1 MANERLRTAILASGA
16 NESEL
21 ADLTGVDPKTVERW
35 VGGRTPYRRHRF
47 ALARRLGADENYLWP
62 QARSNEELADASESE
77 ILTIYPH
84 RWAMP
89 REALGQLF
97 DDAEEQ
103 IGILVYSGLFLT
115 ATNYD
120 RYYQINQITTE
131 KLFASGAVSRD
142 YFVYEPDTLSG
153 TVQQVRATV
162 ESANVFPFY
171 VTDSL
176 GIFLFRLHYAPAN
189 DTATKIYLIRN
200 RRFLGDGPDFEL
212 QGASQLGVLKST
224 VRLSELRDQT
234 VVIAFFYQARTRG

>member
-115 ATNYD
+115 DDGGLRALLARKAREGVSVRILLGDPASPAVALRGQEEGLGGDFPAKVRNAISRLRELAEVD
-120 RYYQINQITTE
+120 GVQIRLHGTT
-131 KLFASGAVSRD
+131 LYNSL
-142 YFVYEPDTLSG
+142 Y
-153 TVQQVRATV
+153 RADDQLLV
-162 ESANVFPFY
+162 NCHIHGIAAESAPVMH
-171 VTDSL
+171 L
-176 GIFLFRLHYAPAN
+176 RQLHGG
-189 DTATKIYLIRN
+189 DMVKTYLQSFDRVWA
-200 RRFLGDGPDFEL
+200 
-212 QGASQLGVLKST
+212 ASRPL
-224 VRLSELRDQT
+224 E
-234 VVIAFFYQARTRG
+234 

>member
-89 REALGQLF
+89 REALGQ
-97 DDAEEQ
+97 
-103 IGILVYSGLFLT
+103 IG
-115 ATNYD
+115 
-120 RYYQINQITTE
+120 
-131 KLFASGAVSRD
+131 
-142 YFVYEPDTLSG
+142 
-153 TVQQVRATV
+153 RAHV
-162 ESANVFPFY
+162 
-171 VTDSL
+171 
-176 GIFLFRLHYAPAN
+176 
-189 DTATKIYLIRN
+189 
-200 RRFLGDGPDFEL
+200 
-212 QGASQLGVLKST
+212 
-224 VRLSELRDQT
+224 
-234 VVIAFFYQARTRG
+234 